1 MCQTQAS
8 STSQYQRSDLQISKK
23 IAFRLSPSA
32 IKIKRFLQE
41 VVGEKVTVPNSW
53 YGLTTNF
60 GVTLAEEAKRIERDG
75 FEVMHPFSNS

>member
-1 MCQTQAS
+1 M
-8 STSQYQRSDLQISKK
+8 
-23 IAFRLSPSA
+23 
-32 IKIKRFLQE
+32 KRFLQE